1 MKAIYEQVSA
11 NPRSSF
17 IHKYLEAPS
26 FDAPFHFHSQ
36 LELTWIVKGLGMRY
50 VGRSVQEFK
59 EGDLVLLGPNLP
71 HCWINQKTEETV
83 AAHMIQFEE
92 DFLGRDFF
100 KLPEMASIK
109 QLLVQS
115 KSGFVIFNPAR
126 VIIQDKILQLSTSPP
141 IQKINCLLE
150 ILETLAY
157 SSDLTLLDESMIKL
171 NQDLP
176 HTERF
181 KKVISYLI
189 QNYKQEIQLDQMAE
203 LVHMTPSSFCRFF
216 KGIMKK
222 TLIEVVIEFRIK
234 HACHLLAS
242 TDLGISQVALE
253 SGFGDLPYFNRRFK
267 RIMGCNPSTYRRAS
281 LDQKLI
287 QLS

>member
-1 MKAIYEQVSA
+1 MKAIFEHVST

-17 IHKYLEAPS
+17 IHKFMEVPS
-26 FDAPFHFHSQ
+26 FDAPFHFHPQ
-36 LELTWIVKGLGMRY
+36 LELTWIIKGAGMRY

-59 EGDLVLLGPNLP
+59 EGDLVFLGPNLP
-71 HCWINQKTEETV
+71 HCWINQKTDDGV
-83 AAHMIQFEE
+83 AAHVIQFKE

-100 KLPEMASIK
+100 NIPEMEHIK
-109 QLLVQS
+109 RFLEQS
-115 KSGFVIFNPAR
+115 KSGFVISKPTSG
-126 VIIQDKILQLSTSPP
+126 IIQEKIQQLSSSLPVKR
-141 IQKINCLLE
+141 IYCLLE
-150 ILETLAY
+150 ILEVLA
-157 SSDLTLLDESMIKL
+157 SSVDLTLLDESMIRL

-216 KGIMKK
+216 KGVMKK
-222 TLIEVVIEFRIK
+222 TLIEVVMEFRIK
-234 HACHLLAS
+234 HACHLLTN
-242 TDLGISQVALE
+242 TDLGISQVAIE

-267 RIMGCNPSTYRRAS
+267 KMMGCNPSTYRRVS
-281 LDQKLI
+281 SD
-287 QLS
+287 SEH

>member
-1 MKAIYEQVSA
+1 MKAIFEHVSA

-17 IHKYLEAPS
+17 IHKLLEAPS
-26 FDAPFHFHSQ
+26 FDAPFHFHPQ
-36 LELTWIVKGLGMRY
+36 LELTWIVKGSGMRY

-59 EGDLVLLGPNLP
+59 EGDLVFLGPNLP
-71 HCWINQKTEETV
+71 HCWINQKTEDGV
-83 AAHMIQFEE
+83 AAHVIQFKE

-100 KLPEMASIK
+100 TIPEMEHIK
-109 QLLVQS
+109 RFLEQS
-115 KSGFVIFNPAR
+115 KSGFVIAKPTSG
-126 VIIQDKILQLSTSPP
+126 IIQEKIQQLSTSPP
-141 IQKINCLLE
+141 VRRIYCLLE
-150 ILETLAY
+150 ILEVLA
-157 SSDLTLLDESMIKL
+157 SSVDLTLLDESMVRL

-216 KGIMKK
+216 KGVMKK
-222 TLIEVVIEFRIK
+222 TLIEVVMEFRIK
-234 HACHLLAS
+234 HACHLLTN
-242 TDLGISQVALE
+242 TDLGISQVAME

-267 RIMGCNPSTYRRAS
+267 KMMGCNPSTYRRVS
-281 LDQKLI
+281 TD
-287 QLS
+287 SDH